1 MIRFSHVS
9 AGFIAVLVG
18 YASSAV
24 IVVQAASAAGASTA
38 QVGSWLWALGIG
50 MALTSIGLSWYYRA
64 PLLTAWSTAGAAL
77 LATSLPGVP
86 LADAIGVFLFSSLLL
101 TLFGL
106 LGWIEILLRWVPRA
120 VAAAMLAGVLLRFGL
135 QLFSTLADALGLTL
149 LMLAVWVAGRRWQ
162 PNFAALAS
170 LAVGVLLC
178 ALQGQVRGGVIVL
191 DFALPV
197 WTAPSFTGSHLIGI
211 GLPLFLVTMA
221 SQNVPGLAVLRS
233 NGYDTPASPPL
244 AVTGLTGLLLAPF
257 GGFAYNLAAITAAI
271 CMSPDADPVKE
282 RRYLAAIWA
291 GAFYALSGLLG
302 LTLVTAFAALPPAL
316 LAAMAG
322 IALLGTL
329 SGSLVTAFEEPSE
342 RDAALLTFLCTAS
355 GLSLGGIGSAFWGL
369 TAGVLASAIGRRLR
383 R

>member
-24 IVVQAASAAGASTA
+24 IVVQAASSAGASIA
-38 QVGSWLWALGIG
+38 QISSWLWALGIG
-50 MALTSIGLSWYYRA
+50 MAVTSIGLSWYYRA
-64 PLLTAWSTAGAAL
+64 PVLTAWSTAGAAL

-101 TLFGL
+101 TAFGL
-106 LGWIEILLRWVPRA
+106 LGWVE
-120 VAAAMLAGVLLRFGL
+120 VLLRFGL
-135 QLFSTLADALGLTL
+135 QLFSTLTDALGLVL
-149 LMLAVWVAGRRWQ
+149 LMLAVWVLGRRWH

-170 LAVGVLLC
+170 LAAGILLC
-178 ALQGQVRGGVIVL
+178 IVQGEVRGGAIRF
-191 DFALPV
+191 DPALPV
-197 WTAPSFTGSHLIGI
+197 WTTPSFDWAYLIGI
-211 GLPLFLVTMA
+211 GMPLFLVTMA
-221 SQNVPGLAVLRS
+221 SQNVPGLAVLRA

-244 AVTGLTGLLLAPF
+244 AVTGLTGLVLAPF
-257 GGFAYNLAAITAAI
+257 GGFAFNLAAITAAI

-282 RRYLAAIWA
+282 RRYLAAVWA
-291 GAFYALSGLLG
+291 GAFYAMSGILG
-302 LTLVTAFAALPPAL
+302 LTVVTAFAALPPAL

-329 SGSLVTAFEEPSE
+329 SGSLVGAFEAPAE

-355 GLSLGGIGSAFWGL
+355 GLTLFGIGSAFWGL
-369 TAGVLASAIGRRLR
+369 AAGVLASAVARWLR
-383 R
+383 S